1 MLRAIPMA
9 SSAMLTAAPLI
20 AIIGA
25 VVTHAGVVSGRAVGL
40 TVLAAVSGSMAVAGA
55 ALVSRAGPR

>member
-1 MLRAIPMA
+1 
-9 SSAMLTAAPLI
+9 MLTAAPLI